1 MATHP
6 RQSERG
12 PSDHINQETRKAG
25 EQVAQTMRTVSDAV
39 ERTNRVGAETLQRNT
54 EQAKETWQEA
64 NEAVGRIAQ
73 RSMEQLSKMFGLGGE
88 TTREAFQQSSG
99 NLQAVMEST
108 TVIASG
114 LHEVTEDWMRFAQER
129 VEHNLNHLDKLRNC
143 RSLHDCVALQTQ
155 MVRDNLQAFLDSAQ
169 RTSERSTRIAR
180 AAADRR
186 SNASGCRIG
195 NI

>member
-25 EQVAQTMRTVSDAV
+25 EQVAQTVRAVSDAA
-39 ERTNRVGAETLQRNT
+39 ERTNRVGAETLQRNA
-54 EQAKETWQEA
+54 EQARETWQEA
-64 NEAVGRIAQ
+64 NEAVSRIAQ
-73 RSMEQLSKMFGLGGE
+73 RSMEQFSKMFGLGGE

-114 LHEVTEDWMRFAQER
+114 LHEVTEDWMRFAHER